1 MGEPAAAT
9 AHRLGRLANF
19 LTPLTDRRAVR
30 VAGFGAAATMVLFM
44 LLRIGVMPA
53 ASAGDDLWY
62 DESGYWLLRD
72 GQLLRAIHDNAAGDA
87 VRDFLPPMAGT
98 FTAASFTLFGY
109 TQFAVGIVPTASCA
123 LGMLLC
129 ILAVRKRFAADWGL
143 TLALAVVPFFT
154 PLLLKVIGH
163 NRFEAELYLFFC
175 AAMLAGAVR
184 PDRRLSRVA
193 AFLAGLLTGLAT
205 VSYYPAAPLVILTLA
220 SWTIL
225 DNRAW
230 DKLPWFV
237 AGGAAVLAGFAL
249 WIGSD
254 YALFLGQMQAMSAR
268 YHSSTRLL
276 DPTTLAF
283 AIPALAA
290 AVVLAGQ
297 SRTRAYAVLTVAG
310 ALLCT
315 VSIAFSFEAALAM
328 MLGLATVTS
337 QPRHDRGGNETIAIA
352 SRIVLLGLAAM
363 SMALA
368 AGGWWV
374 AWSERADRDYAA
386 FERNLLAVMPPNH
399 GGLVLID
406 RPAHLA
412 LRPLY
417 GKAQLHHLVAADA
430 QTAASRVLG
439 DPGQA
444 GRVEAVVFGPGYHP
458 SLDDAARE
466 APLLQAF
473 LARPHRTVWISPR
486 GIGRQYVRGGK
497 PYEVMVLIP
506 SPAVP

>member
-1 MGEPAAAT
+1 MGEPTAAT
-9 AHRLGRLANF
+9 AHRVGRLATI
-19 LTPLTDRRAVR
+19 LPLLVDRRVLR
-30 VAGFGAAATMVLFM
+30 IAGFGAAAVMVLFM

-98 FTAASFTLFGY
+98 FTAVSFSLFGY

-129 ILAVRKRFAADWGL
+129 ILALRKRFAAEWGL

-175 AAMLAGAVR
+175 AAMLVGAVR
-184 PDRRLSRVA
+184 PDRRLSRMGA
-193 AFLAGLLTGLAT
+193 LLAGVFTGLAT
-205 VSYYPAAPLVILTLA
+205 ISYYPAAPLVILTLA
-220 SWTIL
+220 CWTIF
-225 DNRAW
+225 DNKAW

-237 AGGAAVLAGFAL
+237 AGGATVLAGFVL

-254 YALFLGQMQAMSAR
+254 FALFLGQMQAMSAR

-276 DPTTLAF
+276 DPATLAF

-290 AVVLAGQ
+290 TVVLAGQ
-297 SRTRAYAVLTVAG
+297 PRARAYAVLTVAG
-310 ALLCT
+310 AVFCT

-328 MLGLATVTS
+328 MLGLATEAA
-337 QPRHDRGGNETIAIA
+337 QPRRVGGWGETIAIG
-352 SRIVLLGLAAM
+352 SRIVLLGIAAM

-368 AGGWWV
+368 AGGLWV
-374 AWSERADRDYAA
+374 SWSERADRDYAA
-386 FERNLLAVMPPNH
+386 FERNLLSVMPPNH
-399 GGLVLID
+399 GGLVLFD

-412 LRPLY
+412 LRPRY

-430 QTAASRVLG
+430 QTAPSRVLG
-439 DPGQA
+439 DAGQA
-444 GRVEAVVFGPGYHP
+444 GRVEAVVFGPGYHA
-458 SLDDAARE
+458 SLNDAARE
-466 APLLQAF
+466 APLLRAF
-473 LARPHRTVWISPR
+473 LARPRRTVWVSPR
-486 GIGRQYVRGGK
+486 GVGPQFVRGGR

-506 SPAVP
+506 GPAAP